1 MIYFTSD
8 LHFGHK
14 NIIKLCKEPFSSI
27 EERDALIIKNWNS
40 VVTDEDFVYVL
51 GDISW
56 YSTERTCE
64 LFSQLNGHIHIITGN
79 HDSED
84 TLEALL
90 EKKLI
95 VDYKS
100 YEELLNIS
108 KRKKIC
114 LFHYP
119 IEEWNGWYRN
129 SIHLHGHIHGTKFRT
144 GRNRYDVGVNANNY
158 TPVSLDCILEDC
170 K

>member
-14 NIIKLCKEPFSSI
+14 NIIRLCKEPFSSI

-40 VVTDEDFVYVL
+40 TVTSKDFIYVL

-56 YSTERTCE
+56 YPIEKTCE
-64 LFSQLNGHIHIITGN
+64 LFSQLKGKIHIIIGN
-79 HDSED
+79 HDSKKILD
-84 TLEALL
+84 ALL
-90 EKKLI
+90 NLGLI
-95 VDYKS
+95 VDYKT
-100 YEELLNIS
+100 YEEFNIN
-108 KRKKIC
+108 KRRFC

-119 IEEWNGWYRN
+119 IESWNGRYRN
-129 SIHLHGHIHGTKFRT
+129 SIHLHGHIHGINFETA
-144 GRNRYDVGVNANNY
+144 RNRYDVGVNANNY
-158 TPVSLDCILEDC
+158 TPVSLDYILEKSD

>member
-14 NIIKLCKEPFSSI
+14 NIIKLCEEPFSSI

-40 VVTDEDFVYVL
+40 VVTDEDSVYVL

-56 YSTERTCE
+56 YPIAKTCE
-64 LFSQLNGHIHIITGN
+64 LVSKLNGKIHIIIGN
-79 HDSED
+79 HDSKKD
-84 TLEALL
+84 LKTLLNL
-90 EKKLI
+90 GLI
-95 VDYKS
+95 VDYKV
-100 YEELLNIS
+100 YEELAID
-108 KRKKIC
+108 RKKIC

-129 SIHLHGHIHGTKFRT
+129 SIHLHGHIHGTNFKT
-144 GRNRYDVGVNANNY
+144 ARNRYDVGVNANNY
-158 TPVSLDCILEDC
+158 TPVSLDYILNGGR